1 MVLFKDRCLGQTKF
15 MKLQQLKY
23 ICEVEKHNLNVSA
36 TAQSLFT
43 SQPGISKQIRL
54 LEDELGVEIFARSG
68 KHLTHVTP
76 AGKSILESAYDVLL
90 KVDGIKRKAQEY
102 TDETKGS
109 LSIATTHTQ
118 ARYAL
123 PKVINNFI
131 GKYPDVSL
139 HMQQGTPKQISSL
152 ASDGEVDFAIATE
165 AIEQFS
171 DLLMMPCYH
180 WNRCVV
186 VPKTHPLAKVEKL
199 TLEEL
204 ARHPIVTYV
213 FGFTGRSKLD
223 DAFKNA
229 RLEPNVVFTAVDSDV
244 IKAYVRLGL
253 GVGIIATMAYE
264 ADLDSDLVA
273 LDASHLFAYSTTNIG
288 FRKGTFLS
296 GYMYDF
302 IETFAPNLTR
312 SKIDQA
318 QECRSQQEMD
328 ALFERKN
335 LPIR

>member
-1 MVLFKDRCLGQTKF
+1 
-15 MKLQQLKY
+15 MKLQQLRY

-36 TAQSLFT
+36 TAQSLYT

-76 AGKSILESAYDVLL
+76 AGKAILSSANDVLL
-90 KVDGIKRKAQEY
+90 KVEGIKRKAQEY
-102 TDETKGS
+102 SDETKGS

-131 GKYPDVSL
+131 GSYPDVSL
-139 HMQQGTPKQISSL
+139 HMQQGTPKQIAAL
-152 ASDGEVDFAIATE
+152 AADGEVDFAIATE
-165 AIEQFS
+165 AIEQFT

-186 VPKTHPLAKVEKL
+186 VPKDHPLAKVEHLSLQKL
-199 TLEEL
+199 
-204 ARHPIVTYV
+204 ASYPIVTYV

-223 DAFKNA
+223 EAFNKA
-229 RLEPNVVFTAVDSDV
+229 RLEPRVVFTAVDSDV

-253 GVGIIATMAYE
+253 GVGIIASMAYE
-264 ADLDSDLVA
+264 PELDGDLVA
-273 LDASHLFAYSTTNIG
+273 LDASHLFAHSTTNIG
-288 FRKGTFLS
+288 FRKGTFLR
-296 GYMYDF
+296 GYMYNF
-302 IETFAPNLTR
+302 IEAFAPNLTKE
-312 SKIDQA
+312 KIDAA
-318 QECRSQQEMD
+318 QQCSSHQEVE
-328 ALFERKN
+328 ALFADDQ
-335 LPIR
+335 LPMR